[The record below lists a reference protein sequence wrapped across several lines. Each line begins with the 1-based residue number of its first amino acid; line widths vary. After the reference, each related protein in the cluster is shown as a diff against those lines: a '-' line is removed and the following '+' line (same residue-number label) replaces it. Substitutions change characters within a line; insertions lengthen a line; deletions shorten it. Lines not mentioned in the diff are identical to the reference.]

1 MKYKEQEFTLELK
14 ENIKCM
20 EKEIERISLGF
31 FKAYSHLYIGKN
43 MKLDMGFERE
53 KENPFEIGYYSSV
66 SIAVLDEEGEMIEF
80 YIIPIWRCENAFLG
94 MPTQSRVWGSKKVG
108 ELVDE
113 SCYEIEEELK
123 EQLEEYLE

>member
-1 MKYKEQEFTLELK
+1 MCGETEMNYKEQEFTLELK

-80 YIIPIWRCENAFLG
+80 YIIPIWRCENTFLG
-94 MPTQSRVWGSKKVG
+94 MPNQSRVWGGRK
-108 ELVDE
+108 
-113 SCYEIEEELK
+113 
-123 EQLEEYLE
+123 

>member
-20 EKEIERISLGF
+20 EK
-31 FKAYSHLYIGKN
+31 
-43 MKLDMGFERE
+43 
-53 KENPFEIGYYSSV
+53 EIGYYSSV

-80 YIIPIWRCENAFLG
+80 YIIPIWRCENAFLV

-113 SCYEIEEELK
+113 S
-123 EQLEEYLE
+123 